1 MDYEIIE
8 RPNYFTNR
16 TGICIKWEDSQGK
29 LILRHA
35 VEIKHPFSL
44 ERRQE
49 IVEELHKQ
57 TTKYINFKK
66 EKTNLRFWFADRW
79 QRILLTIRK

>member
-8 RPNYFTNR
+8 RPNYFTGR
-16 TGICIKWEDSQGK
+16 TGICIKWQDSQDK

-35 VEIKHPFSL
+35 VEIKMPVSPA
-44 ERRQE
+44 RRQE
-49 IVEELHKQ
+49 IVEKLKEK
-57 TTKYINFKK
+57 TSKYINFKK

-79 QRILLTIRK
+79 QRIYLTIRK